1 MRKYDSKNK
10 RNIGIIVGFC
20 IIFAVIFSYFL
31 FQQVKLSKMK
41 YELEASTVLFDVDKN
56 SILLNSTGVIKKKW
70 NKKYYLTHKEDQYNV
85 GTHVIAFNNNENSL
99 YLYGEFYEIN
109 RNSEVNITKEETIL
123 NNLGISRFYKISDRK
138 YLIVDSDIKTED
150 ESLKTTNYLIVELDK
165 QGNAILYNNSLNV
178 KVFSAT
184 KLITTSYTFD
194 IANELLIYENET
206 VDLKKILGTTNQYKE
221 EENKNEGGN
230 GGTGGDST
238 GEGTGTGSGGNG
250 GTGQG
255 GQAGGTT
262 GGNAG
267 GNDGNGGTAGGNEG
281 NNNDVITDEDGT
293 DISTGEI
300 INQTAYTSIIRITPY
315 TNKIGVDYVIYD
327 KLGEYLST
335 FVEVRNENGG
345 YNIVYLSKGS
355 TNASI
360 TGLLP
365 GVSYDLTF
373 KYTHMED
380 DMVKEEIIDTQRV
393 TTVIPNITLTG
404 TKVTN
409 KKIDYKISLSYYSFE
424 SAKLRLY
431 INGVR
436 QDKELP
442 INSSNLSGSF
452 NISDIVFTN
461 NSLVE
466 LRLED
471 IYVGEWVDDD
481 TYVGGI
487 PINKTSSWS
496 YKVTNIVTPKPE
508 EPDTPDVEE
517 PETPEVDPIVPDDN
531 TGTDDSSN
539 ENNNGGEESNNG

>member
-31 FQQVKLSKMK
+31 FQQIKISKMK
-41 YELEASTVLFDVDKN
+41 YELETSTVLFDIDKN
-56 SILLNSTGVIKKKW
+56 SILLNSNGVIKKKW
-70 NKKYYLTHKEDQYNV
+70 NKKYYLTYEEEQYNV

-138 YLIVDSDIKTED
+138 YLIVDPDIKTAD

-194 IANELLIYENET
+194 IANELLVFENET
-206 VDLKKILGTTNQYKE
+206 VDLKKILGTTNEYKE
-221 EENKNEGGN
+221 EDKDKPNNEDEGTTGDNTGTGGN
-230 GGTGGDST
+230 GTVQGGQTGGD
-238 GEGTGTGSGGNG
+238 GTGNV
-250 GTGQG
+250 
-255 GQAGGTT
+255 

-267 GNDGNGGTAGGNEG
+267 GVGGNEG
-281 NNNDVITDEDGT
+281 NNNDIITDEEGT
-293 DISTGEI
+293 DISNGEI

-315 TNKIGVDYVIYD
+315 TNKISVDYVIYD
-327 KLGEYLST
+327 KLGEYLNT
-335 FVEVRNENGG
+335 FVEVRTENGG
-345 YNIVYLSKGS
+345 YNIVYLSKNT

-360 TGLLP
+360 TGLAP
-365 GVSYDLTF
+365 GVTYDLTF

-380 DMVKEEIIDTQRV
+380 DMVKEEVIDTQKV
-393 TTVIPNITLTG
+393 TTLVPNITLTG

-409 KKIDYKISLSYYSFE
+409 KKIDYKISLSYYTFE

-431 INGVR
+431 VNGEK
-436 QDKELP
+436 QANELS

-452 NISDIVFTN
+452 NISNVTLSN

-466 LRLED
+466 FRLED
-471 IYVGEWVDDD
+471 INVGEWIDDD
-481 TYVGGI
+481 TYIGGI
-487 PINKTSSWS
+487 KINKTSSWS
-496 YKVTNIVTPKPE
+496 YKVTNIVTPTPEPEPE
-508 EPDTPDVEE
+508 EPNT
-517 PETPEVDPIVPDDN
+517 PETPEPEENETPEDN
-531 TGTDDSSN
+531 TGSGDSSS
-539 ENNNGGEESNNG
+539 ENNGSEGESNNE